1 MVGRRSGGSFGALPI
16 CLPNTTG
23 AARLTNCSSRC
34 RVVPATAITSA
45 AMASVSNATTPVER
59 SAPPKRT
66 TSKVSADDALCS
78 DSGRSGL
85 VSVRIPDFL
94 AGQTPTRGAAA
105 SASATAARSM
115 VVDHVRSRV
124 AQWYAAGAPDVDLQ
138 PRSWHL
144 CPSCGVG
151 YAPSTVVTSLALPPE
166 HHRALADAAADRDVD
181 LAAVIRSVAWD
192 LPPQDIT
199 ALTQQVERLTA

>member
-1 MVGRRSGGSFGALPI
+1 MASASNTATSGD
-16 CLPNTTG
+16 
-23 AARLTNCSSRC
+23 RLT
-34 RVVPATAITSA
+34 
-45 AMASVSNATTPVER
+45 
-59 SAPPKRT
+59 PPKRT
-66 TSKVSADDALCS
+66 TPKAAADDARCS
-78 DSGRSGL
+78 DSERSSL

-105 SASATAARSM
+105 SASATAARAV

-124 AQWYAAGAPDVDLQ
+124 AQWYEAGAPDVDLQ

-144 CPSCGVG
+144 CPSCGHG

-166 HHRALADAAADRDVD
+166 HHQALADAAADRDVD
-181 LAAVIRSVAWD
+181 FAAVIRAVAWD